1 MSDVVLD
8 STANLSIPLT
18 TFALTFEQAG
28 AIADLCA
35 PKLPVTR
42 KFGPFPKWDQ
52 KSLYSS
58 GSTKTGVR
66 GQVDEIKEQLGS
78 GTYNCLDFGK
88 QIVTPLDSLQ
98 EYAALGINKEQRDT
112 KKIMN
117 FLAIERE
124 GRAHT
129 IFTTPANFP
138 AGNQAAPLAGTW
150 DLAAST
156 PLQDGAR
163 AIRSIIGMGMRKVM
177 IMGRAVFDVLKF
189 NTQVLSALGRPG
201 GQTDREISQ
210 ATKADIAR
218 MFEVDDVL
226 VSDLQFNSAND
237 GAAAMVREFVWSSKH
252 VAVVVCPLAQ
262 DIAGDTLSFAIT
274 FRYLRETLAE
284 IDFGGIPATAL
295 IRRWFD
301 QNEGVVGS
309 WRTLGTYAEDINL
322 VAPDAGFLIT
332 NVIP

>member
-18 TFALTFEQAG
+18 TFALTFEQKG
-28 AIADLCA
+28 AIADLVA
-35 PKLPVTR
+35 PQLPVTQ
-42 KFGPFPKWDQ
+42 KFGPFPKWN
-52 KSLYSS
+52 KRSLFRSV
-58 GSTKTGVR
+58 STKSGVR
-66 GQVDEIKEQLGS
+66 GQVDEIKEDLGS
-78 GTYNCLDFGK
+78 GSYNCLDFGK
-88 QIVTPLDSLQ
+88 QVVTPIDQQQ
-98 EYAALGINKEQRDT
+98 EYANLGINKEQRDT
-112 KKIMN
+112 KLVMN
-117 FLAIERE
+117 VLAIERE
-124 GRAHT
+124 GRVHT
-129 IFTTPANFP
+129 TFTTPGNYP

-163 AIRSIIGMGMRKVM
+163 AIRSIIGMSMRKVM
-177 IMGRAVFDVLKF
+177 VMSRAVFDVLKF
-189 NTQVLSALGRPG
+189 NAQVLSALGRPG

-210 ATKADIAR
+210 ATRADIAR

-226 VSDLQFNSAND
+226 VSDLQFDNAND
-237 GAAAMVREFVWSSKH
+237 GAAAMDRQFVWNSKH

-262 DIAGDTLSFAIT
+262 DLAGDTLSFAIT
-274 FRYLRETLAE
+274 FRYLRESLRE

-309 WRTLGTYAEDINL
+309 WRTLGTYAEDVNL
-322 VAPDAGFLIT
+322 AAPDAGFLIT